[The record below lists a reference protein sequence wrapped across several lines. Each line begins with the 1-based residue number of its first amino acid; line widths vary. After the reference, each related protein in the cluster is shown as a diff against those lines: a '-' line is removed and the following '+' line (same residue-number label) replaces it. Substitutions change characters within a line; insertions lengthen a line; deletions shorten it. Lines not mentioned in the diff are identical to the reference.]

1 VTSLPRLTA
10 AIVGTIAVVA
20 TLACAPMRVRSFT
33 EPGIDF
39 AGYHTYAWAERLD
52 TVTGDP
58 RLDNNPFFQT
68 RLMADVDRELARR
81 GFEKRTSGTPD
92 LYVHYHSRITQELD
106 VRTVDREYAACQNC
120 GASVYD
126 AGTILID
133 FVDGR
138 SEKLAWRGWVET
150 SMQGAID
157 NQRWM
162 EEQIDQAVT
171 RILERLPAR
180 L

>member
-1 VTSLPRLTA
+1 MTSLLRLTA
-10 AIVGTIAVVA
+10 AIVGTIVFVA

-33 EPGIDF
+33 EPGVDF
-39 AGYHTYAWAERLD
+39 SRYHTYAWAEHLD
-52 TVTGDP
+52 TATGDP

-68 RLMADVDRELARR
+68 RLMADIDRELTRH
-81 GFEKRTSGTPD
+81 GFEKRTAGSPD
-92 LYVHYHSRITQELD
+92 LYVHYHARVTQELD
-106 VRTVDREYAACQNC
+106 VRTVDPEYGSCQNC
-120 GASVYD
+120 GATVYD
-126 AGTILID
+126 AGSILID

-138 SEKLAWRGWVET
+138 TEKLAWRGWVET

-162 EEQIDQAVT
+162 EDQIDQAVT
-171 RILERLPAR
+171 RILDRLPGR